1 MPRNILFTAMIAD
14 GLDKS
19 RFALE
24 NCCLNV
30 IVVDKKPV
38 ESGGGFI
45 FVCQPT
51 SFLSFYDLVVKGE
64 SNDWKKRKTKQST
77 LFKFQ
82 SIYQENTNWKYYCTW
97 SSASHAKVYPFAG
110 RRKYLLF
117 SATLRPWVLFR
128 PRESNPWPPT
138 LQSSTLPT
146 ELILPWIRNYLCPRM
161 LGVSLQMCQFKHSR
175 YWQAL
180 YLFWLFY

>member
-1 MPRNILFTAMIAD
+1 MSSLSIKNLLKVAVVSSLFVNQLHVFPSMILSWRESLMIE
-14 GLDKS
+14 K
-19 RFALE
+19 
-24 NCCLNV
+24 
-30 IVVDKKPV
+30 
-38 ESGGGFI
+38 
-45 FVCQPT
+45 
-51 SFLSFYDLVVKGE
+51 
-64 SNDWKKRKTKQST
+64 KKRTTKQST

-82 SIYQENTNWKYYCTW
+82 SIYQENTNWKYYFTW

-128 PRESNPWPPT
+128 PRESNPWPPA
-138 LQSSTLPT
+138 LQSSALPT

-175 YWQAL
+175 YWQAP
-180 YLFWLFY
+180 YLFWVFY